1 MKQFVYSFN
10 EGSEEMRSLLGTKGA
25 VLAEMMQSGLPVP
38 FGFTV
43 TTQACRRYFENG
55 RVLSAEIAEEI
66 FNKMAELEDVTGKV
80 FGGAENP
87 LFVSVRT
94 GAAVEMPGLAET
106 ILNLGM
112 NAETPADAKAQLLE
126 AICDSFDSWE
136 STKASEYRRK
146 NRLVGGSAFD
156 TEELS
161 GAAVSV
167 QRMVFGNFNEN
178 SAVGIIS
185 TRDCISGE
193 KKITGKFLTNAQGN
207 ELSRYMADV
216 QDISRMTKHFPKSHE
231 NLIKIAGILE
241 KHFKDAQTVQFTIED
256 SKLYILLTSDA
267 ERTPA
272 AALKMAVDMT
282 NEEII
287 TEKEAILRLKTED
300 LQELLRMRKG
310 RCALDDAPELR
321 VCFFKLMEWADEVRE
336 LKVRANADDAK
347 QAQRALDFGAEGI
360 GLCRT
365 ENLFFNEEK
374 MLMVRRMLLSEDEEE
389 RRSINARFKA
399 IQKENFKEIYR
410 IMGERPVT
418 IRLLDLSIN
427 DILPR
432 EEENP
437 MLGNRGCRLEL
448 AMPKIAEVQTE
459 AVIEAALE
467 VRREI
472 EADII
477 PEILIPMISTTEE
490 LHMIKTVVKAA
501 AESCIKASGEELE
514 YLIGTMVETPRAAL
528 TADKIARESDFFS
541 FGTND
546 LTQMVYGL
554 SREDTGMIIDTY
566 VEKGV
571 LQENPFRTLDLDG
584 VGRLMELAAAAGKR
598 AHPRLKLGIC
608 GEQASDPR
616 SIEFCQ
622 KIGMN
627 YLSCAPVKVPTTK
640 LAAAQA
646 AVKAAGNE
654 EER

>member
-10 EGSEEMRSLLGTKGA
+10 EGSGEMRSLLGTKGA
-25 VLAEMMQSGLPVP
+25 ALAEMMQSGLPVP

-43 TTQACRRYFENG
+43 TTEACRRYFENG
-55 RVLSAEIAEEI
+55 RVLPAEIAEEI

-80 FGGAENP
+80 FGEKKNP

-94 GAAVEMPGLAET
+94 GASAPMPGLAET

-112 NAETPADAKAQLLE
+112 NAETPEEAKEQLLE
-126 AICDSFDSWE
+126 AICDSFDSWK
-136 STKASEYRRK
+136 SSKAFEYRKKGRFFWE
-146 NRLVGGSAFD
+146 NDSD
-156 TEELS
+156 SEEN

-167 QRMVFGNFNEN
+167 QRMVFGNLNED
-178 SAVGIIS
+178 SAVGIVS
-185 TRDCISGE
+185 TRECANGGNRLS
-193 KKITGKFLTNAQGN
+193 GKFLTNAQGN
-207 ELSRYMADV
+207 ELTQRTEEV
-216 QDISRMTKHFPKSHE
+216 QDISHMTEHFPKSYE
-231 NLIKIAGILE
+231 TLIKITGILE
-241 KHFKDAQTVQFTIED
+241 KHFKDVQTVQFTIED
-256 SKLYILLTSDA
+256 SKLYILLTETA

-287 TEKEAILRLKTED
+287 TEKEAILRLQTED

-310 RCALDDAPELR
+310 RCALDDDPELR
-321 VCFFKLMEWADEVRE
+321 AYFSKLMEWADEVRE

-347 QAQRALDFGAEGI
+347 QTQQALDFGAEGI

-365 ENLFFNEEK
+365 ENMFFDGEK

-389 RRSINARFKA
+389 CRSINAQLKEM
-399 IQKENFKEIYR
+399 QKENFKGIYR

-418 IRLLDLSIN
+418 IRLLDLPIN
-427 DILPR
+427 DILPM

-448 AMPKIAEVQTE
+448 AMPKIAEAQTE

-467 VRREI
+467 VRSEI
-472 EADII
+472 GADIV
-477 PEILIPMISTTEE
+477 PEILIPMVSTLEE
-490 LHMIKTVVKAA
+490 LRMVKTVVKAA
-501 AESCIKASGEELE
+501 AESCIKASGEKME
-514 YLIGTMVETPRAAL
+514 YLIGTMIETPRAAL
-528 TADKIARESDFFS
+528 TADKIAQESDFFS

-554 SREDTGMIIDTY
+554 SREDMGMIIETY

-571 LQENPFRTLDLDG
+571 LHENPFRTLDLDG
-584 VGRLMELAAAAGKR
+584 VGRLVELAAVTGKR
-598 AHPRLKLGIC
+598 AYPRLKLGIC
-608 GEQASDPR
+608 GEQASDSR
-616 SIEFCQ
+616 SIEFCH

-627 YLSCAPVKVPTTK
+627 YLSCAPIKVPTTK

-646 AVKAAGNE
+646 AVKAAENE

>member
-10 EGSEEMRSLLGTKGA
+10 EGSGEMRGLLGTKGA
-25 VLAEMMQSGLPVP
+25 ALAEMMQSGLPVP

-43 TTQACRRYFENG
+43 TTEACRHYFENG
-55 RVLSAEIAEEI
+55 RVLPAEIAEEI
-66 FNKMAELEDVTGKV
+66 FNKMAELEGVTGKV
-80 FGGAENP
+80 FGGEENP

-94 GAAVEMPGLAET
+94 GAAAEMPGLAET

-112 NAETPADAKAQLLE
+112 NAETPGDAKEQLLE

-136 STKASEYRRK
+136 NSKASEYRRK
-146 NRLVGGSAFD
+146 NRFFD
-156 TEELS
+156 AENAEEEN

-167 QRMVFGNFNEN
+167 QAMVFGNLGED
-178 SAVGIIS
+178 SAVGIVS
-185 TRDCISGE
+185 TRECSGGE
-193 KKITGKFLTNAQGN
+193 KKLSGKFLTNAQGN
-207 ELSRYMADV
+207 EFSQRMDEAE
-216 QDISRMTKHFPKSHE
+216 DIALMMEHFPKAYE
-231 NLIKIAGILE
+231 NLVKITGILE
-241 KHFKDAQTVQFTIED
+241 RHFKDVQTVEFTIE
-256 SKLYILLTSDA
+256 SNKLYILLTKTA
-267 ERTPA
+267 KRTPA

-287 TEKEAILRLKTED
+287 TEKEAILRLRTED
-300 LQELLRMRKG
+300 LQELLQMRKG

-321 VCFFKLMEWADEVRE
+321 AYFSKLMEWADEVRE

-347 QAQRALDFGAEGI
+347 QTQQALDFGAEGI

-365 ENLFFNEEK
+365 ENMFFDEEK

-389 RRSINARFKA
+389 RRSINAQLKA

-418 IRLLDLSIN
+418 IRLLDLPIN
-427 DILPR
+427 DILPM

-448 AMPKIAEVQTE
+448 AMPKIAEAQTE
-459 AVIEAALE
+459 AIIEAALE
-467 VRREI
+467 VRDEI
-472 EADII
+472 ETEII
-477 PEILIPMISTTEE
+477 PEILIPMVSTMEE
-490 LHMIKTVVKAA
+490 LRMVKTVVKAA
-501 AESCIKASGEELE
+501 AESCIKESGEEME
-514 YLIGTMVETPRAAL
+514 YLIGTMIETPRAAL
-528 TADKIARESDFFS
+528 TADKIAQESDFFS

-554 SREDTGMIIDTY
+554 SREDTGMIIETY

-571 LQENPFRTLDLDG
+571 LHENPFRTLDLDG
-584 VGRLMELAAAAGKR
+584 VGRLMELAAVTGKR
-598 AHPRLKLGIC
+598 AHPRMKLGIC

-616 SIEFCQ
+616 SIEFCH

>member
-25 VLAEMMQSGLPVP
+25 ALAEMMQSGLPVP

-43 TTQACRRYFENG
+43 TTEACRRYFENG
-55 RVLSAEIAEEI
+55 RVLPAEIAEEI
-66 FNKMAELEDVTGKV
+66 FNKTAELEDVTGKV
-80 FGGAENP
+80 FGGEENP

-94 GAAVEMPGLAET
+94 GAAAAMPGLAET

-112 NAETPADAKAQLLE
+112 NAETPADAKEQLLE

-136 STKASEYRRK
+136 SSKASEYRKK
-146 NRLVGGSAFD
+146 NRFFD
-156 TEELS
+156 AEYGVEAN

-167 QRMVFGNFNEN
+167 QAMVFGNSGED
-178 SAVGIIS
+178 SAVGIVS
-185 TRDCISGE
+185 TRECISGE
-193 KKITGKFLTNAQGN
+193 NRLSGKFLTNAQGN
-207 ELSRYMADV
+207 ELSQRMEEA
-216 QDISRMTKHFPKSHE
+216 QDIARMTEHFPKSYE
-231 NLIKIAGILE
+231 NLVKITRILE
-241 KHFKDAQTVQFTIED
+241 THFKDVQTVQFTIDE
-256 SKLYILLTSDA
+256 SKLYILLTETA

-287 TEKEAILRLKTED
+287 TEKEAILRLQTED
-300 LQELLRMRKG
+300 LQELLQMHKG

-321 VCFFKLMEWADEVRE
+321 AYFSKLMEWVDEVRE

-347 QAQRALDFGAEGI
+347 QTQQALDFGAEGV

-365 ENLFFNEEK
+365 ENMFFDEEK
-374 MLMVRRMLLSEDEEE
+374 MRMVRRMLLSEDEEE
-389 RRSINARFKA
+389 RRSINAQLKEM
-399 IQKENFKEIYR
+399 QKENFKEIYC

-418 IRLLDLSIN
+418 IRLLDLPIN
-427 DILPR
+427 DILPM

-448 AMPKIAEVQTE
+448 AMPKIAEAQTE

-472 EADII
+472 EAEII
-477 PEILIPMISTTEE
+477 PEILIPMVSTMEE
-490 LHMIKTVVKAA
+490 LRMVKTVVKAA
-501 AESCIKASGEELE
+501 AESCIKASGEEME
-514 YLIGTMVETPRAAL
+514 YLIGTMIETPRAAL
-528 TADKIARESDFFS
+528 TADKIAQESDFFS

-566 VEKGV
+566 VEKGI
-571 LQENPFRTLDLDG
+571 LYENPFRTLDLDG
-584 VGRLMELAAAAGKR
+584 VGRLVELAAVTGKR

-616 SIEFCQ
+616 SIEFCH

-646 AVKAAGNE
+646 AVKAAGSE